1 MGKRMISNLIT
12 GIKDVL
18 VYQPPCQPTPFIL
31 DETRT
36 EKAEIDGEF
45 FPSAAVT
52 EGIRELEF
60 MVNYA
65 KKLDAFMQK
74 SCKDL
79 RSKEKHEIVK
89 KIKADFEMLQ
99 TEWKEIKKHTIKNH
113 SIDGMY
119 NNTVI
124 STDINEN
131 QSMLES
137 IYQLPLNKDVV
148 IRSIT
153 ISDQPKIKVLIV
165 FMDGLIDKK
174 IINMTLLEP
183 LMFMKN
189 IQEHVQGEDFIS
201 FVMEECLPSG
211 QASRIG
217 SFKEVQQAINTGDAV
232 VFFDGS
238 GEAVAVETK
247 GYEHRSIGNP
257 TTEQSVRGSQNAF
270 TEVLRVNTALIRTML
285 HASDLVTEM
294 IPIGARGHSN
304 CAVMYIKSIT
314 NEELVEE
321 VKRRVN
327 GISTDIITDSGVLE
341 HFIEDFPRNPF
352 PQTLSTER
360 PDRVAVHLS
369 EGRVAIFIDGSPFGH
384 ILPVSFFTLMH
395 SSDDFSLNLY
405 YTNMLRLVR
414 WFGALLSLL
423 LPGLYLA
430 ISTFHQEAIPTELLL
445 SIAAARAQVPFP
457 TIVEILFM
465 EFSFELIREGGL
477 RIPGILGSTIGIV
490 GALILGQTAV
500 TAKIVSPI
508 MVIVIALTG
517 LASYSIPDYRLAS
530 AFRLSRFVFV
540 LLAMSM
546 GLIGVACGFLLFI
559 AMLCSLKSFGMPYL
573 APLAPRTVN
582 GGDTIF
588 RSSAYHQKSRPDALN
603 TKDEIRQKNTSR
615 TWITDSSKGGNDHD

>member
-31 DETRT
+31 DETRR
-36 EKAEIDGEF
+36 EKEEIDGEF

-60 MVNYA
+60 MINYA
-65 KKLDAFMQK
+65 KKLDTFMQK
-74 SCKDL
+74 SSKDL
-79 RSKEKHEIVK
+79 RSKEKHEVVK
-89 KIKADFEMLQ
+89 KIKAEFEMIQ

-189 IQEHVQGEDFIS
+189 RKEHVQGEDFIS

-211 QASRIG
+211 QASRVG
-217 SFKEVQQAINTGDAV
+217 SFREVQQAINTGDAV
-232 VFFDGS
+232 VFFDGA
-238 GEAVAVETK
+238 GEAVTVETK
-247 GYEHRSIGNP
+247 GYEHRSIGTP

-304 CAVMYIKSIT
+304 CAVMYIKSIA

-321 VKRRVN
+321 VKRRVSS
-327 GISTDIITDSGVLE
+327 ISTDIITDSGILE

-360 PDRVAVHLS
+360 PDRVAIHLS

-457 TIVEILFM
+457 TVVEILFM

-573 APLAPRTVN
+573 APLAPKTVN

-588 RSSAYHQKSRPDALN
+588 RSPSYHQKRRPDALN

-615 TWITDSSKGGNDHD
+615 TWITDSSKGGNDHE